1 MRTLKVAIQG
11 IAASYHHE
19 ATRLYFKDDVDII
32 ECNTFKNVCEQLA
45 HNGIDYAV
53 MAIENSIAGSILPNY
68 NLIKDYKFFI
78 IGETYLHIGF
88 HLLANKNVSIED
100 IRYVESHP
108 MALAQC
114 TNFLSEH
121 PEMVIVEGDDTAS
134 VAKRINLENYK
145 NRAAIAGTSAA
156 SLYNLE
162 IVQPDI
168 GDIEENYTRFLII
181 AKHNPF
187 EDNGDKS
194 TVRFE
199 LSDSPGLLSDVLG
212 MIALHRANLTKIQ
225 SLPVNGKPNRYAFYL
240 DMEWESAEEHVELL
254 KKIDRMT
261 RNFSVLGWYRKD
273 KRVINISQKENSLC
287 LTE

>member
-78 IGETYLHIGF
+78 IGETYLPIGL

-134 VAKRINLENYK
+134 VAKRIRSENYRD
-145 NRAAIAGTSAA
+145 RAAIAGPAA
-156 SLYNLE
+156 AALYNLE
-162 IVQPDI
+162 IVQPNI

-187 EDNGDKS
+187 EDNGDKT

-212 MIALHRANLTKIQ
+212 MIALNRANLTKIQ

-254 KKIDRMT
+254 KIIDRMT
-261 RNFSVLGWYRKD
+261 RNFSVLGWY
-273 KRVINISQKENSLC
+273 KRHRMVLDNLQMNKSVC
-287 LTE
+287 LS